1 KMTVFIVSQ
10 RTSSIMHADKI
21 IVVDNG
27 RITGTGTHKEL
38 LKSDVIYREIY
49 ESQFKGN
56 QKDE

>member
-1 KMTVFIVSQ
+1 
-10 RTSSIMHADKI
+10 MHADKI

-27 RITGTGTHKEL
+27 RITGTGTHEEL